1 MICLTVDNLGG
12 IAEGEPPDPAHPALS
27 VGLARLLALFA
38 ETGVRATF
46 FAEGYAAEVFPAH
59 VTQIRDAGHEL
70 ALHAWKH
77 ERWGELAPDRE
88 AQLLALGVEAFTKTL
103 GERPRGFRPPGG
115 KLTDASAR
123 LLARHGIRYVSTS
136 RGHER
141 GLPGVPFDWA
151 RVDAFAVYP
160 RFGGR
165 RDPARYFAEWQSDAL
180 AHQAAAPREPWLVVA
195 HPFCAGM
202 DPWFEPFA
210 ACVRGVAAAVGASA
224 FRTLESLLPPSC

>member
-12 IAEGEPPDPAHPALS
+12 IAEGEPLDPGHPALAI
-27 VGLARLLALFA
+27 GLARMLALFA

-46 FAEGYAAEVFPAH
+46 FAEGYAAVVFPAALAR
-59 VTQIRDAGHEL
+59 IRDAGHEL

-77 ERWGELAPDRE
+77 ERWGELAPERE
-88 AQLLALGVEAFTKTL
+88 AELLALGVDAFEKTL

-115 KLTDASAR
+115 KLTDASPR
-123 LLARHGIRYVSTS
+123 LLARHGLRYVSAA

-141 GLPGVPFDWA
+141 GLPGVSFDWA
-151 RVDAFAVYP
+151 RVDAFSVYP

-165 RDPARYFAEWQSDAL
+165 REPDEYFESWRRDAL
-180 AHQAAAPREPWLVVA
+180 AHEAAVPREPWLAVA

-202 DPWFEPFA
+202 DPYFEAFA
-210 ACVRGVAAAVGASA
+210 RCVRRLAADAGPSA